1 MIPNK
6 FPSQKVE
13 VSTLIVT
20 YTTIVAKEMISG
32 AQIVQPDSIV
42 QIVQPD
48 SIPTTDPNF
57 TKLVT

>member
-32 AQIVQPDSIV
+32 AQIVQPDSI
-42 QIVQPD
+42 
-48 SIPTTDPNF
+48 PTTDPNF